1 MNDVLCHMH
10 IKTFKVQKNVRTDVA
25 SIFYNQH
32 MICNIC
38 CKKYFS
44 EPNFVSTKPKGIPD
58 PPWTSMEFKILI
70 NYEIQKKQINDHI
83 EPIL

>member
-10 IKTFKVQKNVRTDVA
+10 IKTFKVQKKVRTDVS

-32 MICNIC
+32 IIHNISYVVN
-38 CKKYFS
+38 KYFS

-58 PPWTSMEFKILI
+58 PPWTLTEFNIFI
-70 NYEIQKKQINDHI
+70 NYDFLFSRN
-83 EPIL
+83 LNS